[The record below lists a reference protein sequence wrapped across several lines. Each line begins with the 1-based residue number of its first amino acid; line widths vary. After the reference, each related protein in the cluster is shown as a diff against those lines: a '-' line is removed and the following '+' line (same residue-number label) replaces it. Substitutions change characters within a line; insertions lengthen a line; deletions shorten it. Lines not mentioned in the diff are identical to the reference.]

1 MCGLFGMTLPRN
13 YPTHLLDRG
22 AALALLGEL
31 AEDRGRDAAG
41 LATRHTASGTADR
54 WTVDKAAG
62 PYRRLSRRPGFN
74 RRAGTAQTAI
84 GHTRWATQ
92 GSLDVANA
100 SPAWAGTLLCTH
112 NGDVDV
118 DTIPYATLSTGGS
131 GTDSAVL
138 FSALATAHPLS
149 TAHQGRVNTRRIV
162 SILSQMHGRAALAW
176 TDTTRSNR
184 VGSGGRVWLARA
196 GLSPLAVG
204 VDVDGGLWW
213 ASNPAWLR
221 RLSQLF
227 DLPFASLRI
236 VAEGT
241 LLSATPQASTVKVTE
256 HGQFKP
262 TVRVLDQRLASTAVW
277 RGFGF
282 ADQRHDQARQFHR
295 TAKTSHSRP
304 LPTFDQHLFDQ
315 HPFDPHRLVAG
326 TATRP

>member
-1 MCGLFGMTLPRN
+1 MCGLFGMTLPRH

-41 LATRHTASGTADR
+41 LATRHTASGTPDR
-54 WTVDKAAG
+54 WTVDKVAG

-74 RRAGTAQTAI
+74 HRAGTAQTAI

-92 GSLDVANA
+92 GSLDIANA

-118 DTIPYATLSTGGS
+118 DTIPYTTPTTAGS

-138 FSALATAHPLS
+138 FSALATAHP
-149 TAHQGRVNTRRIV
+149 TAGQGRVNTRRIV
-162 SILSQMHGRAALAW
+162 TVLSRVHGRAALAW
-176 TDTTRSNR
+176 TDTAQADRT
-184 VGSGGRVWLARA
+184 GAGGRIWLARA

-221 RLSQLF
+221 HLSHLF

-241 LLSATPQASTVKVTE
+241 LLSATPQAFTVKLTE
-256 HGQFKP
+256 HAQFKP

-277 RGFGF
+277 RGFGA
-282 ADQRHDQARQFHR
+282 ADQRHDQTRQFHR
-295 TAKTSHSRP
+295 TATTSPPPFDRP
-304 LPTFDQHLFDQ
+304 LYGQ
-315 HPFDPHRLVAG
+315 HPFDQHRLVAT

>member
-41 LATRHTASGTADR
+41 LAARQAPPGGPER
-54 WTVDKAAG
+54 WTVDKVAG

-74 RRAGTAQTAI
+74 RRLASAQTAI

-92 GSLDVANA
+92 GSLDLCNA
-100 SPAWAGTLLCTH
+100 SPARAGSLLCTH

-118 DTIPYATLSTGGS
+118 DTIPYAPTNTVPTTPTATSS

-138 FSALATAHPLS
+138 FAALATAHR
-149 TAHQGRVNTRRIV
+149 GRVNTRRIV
-162 SILSQMHGRAALAW
+162 SILSRMHGRAALAW
-176 TDTTRSNR
+176 TDTAPTNNNR
-184 VGSGGRVWLARA
+184 AGGRVWLARA

-221 RLSQLF
+221 RLSHLF

-236 VAEGT
+236 VPEGT
-241 LLSATPQASTVKVTE
+241 LLSAAPQASTVKLTE

-262 TVRVLDQRLASTAVW
+262 TVRPLDQRLTSTTVW
-277 RGFGF
+277 RGFGP
-282 ADQRHDQARQFHR
+282 ADQRHDQARTFHR
-295 TAKTSHSRP
+295 IANTSRPRP
-304 LPTFDQHLFDQ
+304 LPPFDLPQFDQHQL
-315 HPFDPHRLVAG
+315 LATAG
-326 TATRP
+326 TRP